1 MSKSAKTKKNTKANE
16 TTDSAAAS
24 ISNSNNTGKPKK
36 SLHYNESVIQVTFP
50 RVTTPDKD
58 KLFSSKKQLK
68 DRRDQYNHAADEN
81 YLRALELNL
90 LQGSRQG
97 LSKSKASNAEKD
109 EIRNNNMAHINEF
122 VDGRREFLK
131 KNTPLKI
138 HGTERDVAQVPV
150 EIHYSRQNLDR
161 IDNKKKRGGKKRTR
175 KNRTQR
181 KH

>member
-1 MSKSAKTKKNTKANE
+1 MSKSAKTKANTKANE
-16 TTDSAAAS
+16 KIALTESS
-24 ISNSNNTGKPKK
+24 SNNTGKTKK
-36 SLHYNESVIQVTFP
+36 SLSFNEAVIQVTFP

-90 LQGSRQG
+90 LQESRQG

-109 EIRNNNMAHINEF
+109 EIRKDNIAYAAEF
-122 VDGRREFLK
+122 VGERRDFLK
-131 KNTPLKI
+131 TNTARKI
-138 HGTERDVAQVPV
+138 HGTEHDVAQVPV
-150 EIHYSRQNLDR
+150 EIHYSRQNLNR
-161 IDNKKKRGGKKRTR
+161 IDSKKKRGGKKRTR

>member
-1 MSKSAKTKKNTKANE
+1 MSKSAKTKANTKANE
-16 TTDSAAAS
+16 KIALTESS
-24 ISNSNNTGKPKK
+24 SNNTGKTKK
-36 SLHYNESVIQVTFP
+36 SLSFNEAVIQVTFP

-68 DRRDQYNHAADEN
+68 DRKYGYTHAADEN

-90 LQGSRQG
+90 LQESRQG

-109 EIRNNNMAHINEF
+109 EIRKDNIAYAAEF
-122 VDGRREFLK
+122 VGERRDFLK
-131 KNTPLKI
+131 TNTARKI
-138 HGTERDVAQVPV
+138 HGTEHDVAQVPV
-150 EIHYSRQNLDR
+150 EIHYSRQNLNR
-161 IDNKKKRGGKKRTR
+161 IDSKKKRGGKKRTR

>member
-1 MSKSAKTKKNTKANE
+1 MSKSAKTKANTKANE
-16 TTDSAAAS
+16 KIASAA
-24 ISNSNNTGKPKK
+24 SNSNSNVTGKPKK
-36 SLHYNESVIQVTFP
+36 SLHYNEAVIQVTFP

-58 KLFSSKKQLK
+58 KLFSSTKQIK
-68 DRRDQYNHAADEN
+68 NRKDQYNHAADEN

-97 LSKSKASNAEKD
+97 LSKSKASNAQKD
-109 EIRNNNMAHINEF
+109 EIREDNIAYAQEF
-122 VDGRREFLK
+122 VGERRDFLK
-131 KNTPLKI
+131 TNSARKI

-150 EIHYSRQNLDR
+150 EIHYSRKNLNR
-161 IDNKKKRGGKKRTR
+161 IDNTKKIGGKRRTR